1 MKDSEFIRGSVP
13 MTKGEIRT
21 IVLSK
26 LELNSTDSFMD
37 IGAGTG
43 SVSIE
48 AAKLVTSGIVIAIEH
63 NSDAIELINKNI
75 EKHSVSNIN
84 VIQATAP
91 NGMESV
97 SSVNKF
103 FIGGSGGNINDIL
116 KLIDTKAPNNAIVVV
131 TAIVIDTMYQTYR
144 FMKEHN
150 YNFEL
155 IQVAVSSV
163 NTQTEV
169 PMLTARNPIFIIT
182 GKKQ

>member
-84 VIQATAP
+84 VI
-91 NGMESV
+91 S
-97 SSVNKF
+97 
-103 FIGGSGGNINDIL
+103 
-116 KLIDTKAPNNAIVVV
+116 
-131 TAIVIDTMYQTYR
+131 
-144 FMKEHN
+144 
-150 YNFEL
+150 YNF
-155 IQVAVSSV
+155 V
-163 NTQTEV
+163 
-169 PMLTARNPIFIIT
+169 
-182 GKKQ
+182 